1 MGSKASGKHYT
12 SKGERKSSMRTKS
25 IGPVDRAINIQSAYW
40 KGQNPWITLDNP
52 NKEQTNKRKIR
63 VRANELLG
71 NPKERL
77 KNHFIIT

>member
-12 SKGERKSSMRTKS
+12 SKGERKSSMRTRSSDPSVKAMN
-25 IGPVDRAINIQSAYW
+25 VQAAYW
-40 KGQNPWITLDNP
+40 KGQNPWITIDNP

-71 NPKERL
+71 NPKERQ
-77 KNHFIIT
+77 KNRFVIS